1 MLPNII
7 YPTITIIRG
16 IKDND
21 WVIQLGNWNA
31 KWLGK

>member
-7 YPTITIIRG
+7 YPIITIIRG

-21 WVIQLGNWNA
+21 WGIDLGNRNA
-31 KWLGK
+31 